1 MTNAETKSRQWSPC
15 LANLRPLCCNQMQ
28 RITVFMSQQINVICK
43 IFHNVN
49 CGTIYVI
56 YLMKSIF
63 FNKQYIGKAKISFN
77 IKLNDHQ
84 KDVKK
89 ANAIIACN
97 NFQQESHNSKKQG
110 KFTILD
116 QLTVSNLK
124 KLSPSDLSKEKI
136 SGF

>member
-1 MTNAETKSRQWSPC
+1 
-15 LANLRPLCCNQMQ
+15 
-28 RITVFMSQQINVICK
+28 MSQQTNVICK

-89 ANAIIACN
+89 TNAIIACN
-97 NFQQESHNSKKQG
+97 NFQQESHNSNKQA

>member
-1 MTNAETKSRQWSPC
+1 MWHH
-15 LANLRPLCCNQMQ
+15 LRY
-28 RITVFMSQQINVICK
+28 
-43 IFHNVN
+43 IFDEGH
-49 CGTIYVI
+49 
-56 YLMKSIF
+56 F

-89 ANAIIACN
+89 TNAIIACN
-97 NFQQESHNSKKQG
+97 NFQQESHNSNKQA